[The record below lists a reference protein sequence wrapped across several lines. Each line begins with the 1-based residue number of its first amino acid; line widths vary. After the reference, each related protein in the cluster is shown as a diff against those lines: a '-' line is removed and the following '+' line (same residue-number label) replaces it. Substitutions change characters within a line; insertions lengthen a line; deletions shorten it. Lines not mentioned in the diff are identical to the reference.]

1 MTCGRN
7 QSSGLVEG
15 KISATMADLFAAAKV
30 ANTQTV
36 SFIDDMLGIE
46 IDVPTL
52 VSPITFASAVAGYAP
67 FVLPDTP
74 AMPVFGDAPVVT
86 MPDTPTLADGVD
98 LDYIDG
104 LSGAVTDYVAGA
116 PEADIYAHLR
126 AAQDRLTAADVQA
139 AGERMAAA
147 GWAAPAGVGVTMIR
161 QATERGAAS
170 VRDAMRAAWAET
182 RGRAIEAG
190 LSAVRGQN
198 EAITAR
204 NAATSN
210 NFDVAVRGGRYAL
223 DVFETTVRAKSQAFD
238 ASARVFTAL
247 LGAQSARVEADSRLF
262 ALDIE
267 NARSMNDAR
276 LRDREISINAT
287 LRADQLRQ
295 SGAQS
300 AAEIMSRIASGA
312 MSGMHVSASMS
323 SGVSASDSTSCST
336 NYSIDATPAE

>member
-1 MTCGRN
+1 MTCDRN

-15 KISATMADLFAAAKV
+15 KISATMADLFAAAKS
-30 ANTQTV
+30 ANAQTV

-46 IDVPTL
+46 IDVPAL
-52 VSPITFASAVAGYAP
+52 VSPITFASAVAGYSP
-67 FVLPDTP
+67 FVRPTTP
-74 AMPVFGDAPVVT
+74 VMPVFGSAPT
-86 MPDTPTLADGVD
+86 TTLPGAPP
-98 LDYIDG
+98 L
-104 LSGAVTDYVAGA
+104 LGAVDISFVAGLPEAVDDYVAGT

-170 VRDAMRAAWAET
+170 VRDAMRAAWADT
-182 RGRAIEAG
+182 RGKAIEAG
-190 LSAVRGQN
+190 LTAVRDQNAAVAAYNAAASSAYDLAVRG
-198 EAITAR
+198 A
-204 NAATSN
+204 
-210 NFDVAVRGGRYAL
+210 RYAL
-223 DVFETTVRAKSQAFD
+223 DVFETDARAKSQVYD
-238 ASARVFTAL
+238 AQARMFTAELGAESARI
-247 LGAQSARVEADSRLF
+247 EADSRLF

-267 NARSMNDAR
+267 NARSMNETR
-276 LRDREISINAT
+276 LRDKEITINAT

-295 SGAQS
+295 TGAQS

-312 MSGMHVSASMS
+312 MSGMHVGASMS
-323 SGVSASDSTSCST
+323 SSVSASDSTSCST